1 MDALSLL
8 PHGQEPGL
16 QSRSRLVIVA
26 AQRARQIMQGAAPAL
41 PTKHTKPTT
50 IALEE
55 VLKNQ
60 VQFLIGK
67 DARQAMKEA
76 KKQRER
82 ELERLTVARVV
93 AEDAKEIKKD
103 LSVIVDDSPKPPEP
117 GEED

>member
-8 PHGQEPGL
+8 PNGQEIGL

-26 AQRARQIMQGAAPAL
+26 AQRARQIMQGAPPAL
-41 PTKHTKPTT
+41 PTKHAKPTT

-55 VLKNQ
+55 VLKNH

-76 KKQRER
+76 KKLRER
-82 ELERLTVARVV
+82 ELERLTIAR
-93 AEDAKEIKKD
+93 AAGEDAKEIKKD
-103 LSVIVDDSPKPPEP
+103 LSVVVDDSKPAENS
-117 GEED
+117 EED